1 MGGTNMQIPFNRPYF
16 TGNDLK
22 YIEDRFI
29 SAQKNEGN
37 LYLSRDGKYTY
48 KVQKFMKL
56 RFEAKKASLMT
67 SGTSALELA
76 RSALDFKQGNEVII
90 PSDTFSSTVNAIL
103 LAEANIDLEAIR
115 QKLTPKTE
123 VIYPGHYAVVSCDIE
138 QIVEIAEEHDLKL
151 VEDAAQGVN
160 AKYNNK
166 YLGTIGDFG
175 CYSFHET
182 KNCVCGGW
190 RSSFN

>member
-1 MGGTNMQIPFNRPYF
+1 
-16 TGNDLK
+16 
-22 YIEDRFI
+22 
-29 SAQKNEGN
+29 
-37 LYLSRDGKYTY
+37 
-48 KVQKFMKL
+48 
-56 RFEAKKASLMT
+56 
-67 SGTSALELA
+67 
-76 RSALDFKQGNEVII
+76 
-90 PSDTFSSTVNAIL
+90 VNAIL

-166 YLGTIGDFG
+166 YLGTIVL
-175 CYSFHET
+175 T
-182 KNCVCGGW
+182 
-190 RSSFN
+190 